1 MSELLL
7 ELFSEEIPAR
17 MQARAAEDLKR
28 LATER
33 LTAAGLTFTRADTF
47 VTPRRLV
54 LVVDG
59 LPARTPDLKEEK
71 KGPRIGSPDQAIQG
85 FLKGAGL
92 ASLDGCEKRM
102 VGKAEFWFAVV
113 EKKGQAT
120 ADVLPELLVDSI
132 MKLPWPKSMRWSDG
146 TFIYVRPLKSILGI
160 FDGKVLSGDLALGQN
175 KLAAGFKPVGAHR
188 RGTEMTLAFGNTTY
202 GHRFL
207 SDGAITA
214 EGFDDY
220 KRKLEKAYVILD
232 PKDRRYKIE
241 SDLKTC
247 AIQAGL
253 TLRDD
258 PGLLDEVTGLV
269 EWPVVLTGVIDAK
282 FMDVPQEALITSMRA
297 HQKYFALLNEDGS
310 LARQFALVANMETDD
325 AGATIVAGNER
336 VLRARLSD
344 AKFFWDLDR
353 KTKLAD
359 RLPALAQR
367 VFHAKL
373 GTMAQK
379 VERLEKLSA
388 FIATKLGAD
397 PEAASRAAK
406 LAKADLSSGMVG
418 EFPELQ
424 GIMGRY
430 YARHDG
436 ETAEIADA
444 IRAHYQPLGPSDAC
458 PSAPVSVAVALAEKL
473 DTLAG
478 FWSIDEKPTGSKD
491 PFARRRAAL
500 GVIRLIVENDLR
512 LGLSEVLLE
521 ARGQLM
527 IGYAK
532 TNRLLPKKDEKF
544 TPQNIYDAIRPISA
558 NAFDNDR
565 ADEFEFFVLREAPK
579 GNDEALRLTA
589 NFEYDI
595 HRSGVDISRDILAFF
610 ADRLKVALKEDGVRH
625 DLIDAVFAL
634 GDEDDLVRLRARV
647 DALDA
652 FLKGQDGANLLIG
665 YRRAANIVAIETK
678 KDGTWLS
685 EGFPRQV
692 AYRVPEEDALF
703 DRLQTVRRQVDGFVE
718 SESITDAMAALATL
732 REPVDAFFAKVTVND
747 EDPVVRAS
755 RLRLL
760 SQIVEVTKSVADFSK
775 IEG

>member
-33 LTAAGLTFTRADTF
+33 LTAAGLTFTRADVF
-47 VTPRRLV
+47 VTPRRLA

-71 KGPRIGSPDQAIQG
+71 KGPRVGSPDQAIQG

-92 ASLDGCEKRM
+92 ASLDTCEKRM
-102 VGKAEFWFAVV
+102 VGKAEFWFAIV

-120 ADVLPELLVDSI
+120 SDLLPGLIADTV
-132 MKLPWPKSMRWSDG
+132 KAFGWPKSMRWG
-146 TFIYVRPLKSILGI
+146 ANRFAWVRPLQSVLAQ
-160 FDGKVLSGDLALGQN
+160 FDGK
-175 KLAAGFKPVGAHR
+175 
-188 RGTEMTLAFGNTTY
+188 TLAGGIDIGGSTIAFGDTTQ

-207 SDGAITA
+207 APARFAVTNFA
-214 EGFDDY
+214 DY
-220 KRKLEKAYVILD
+220 QAKLLAAKVLLD
-232 PKDRRYKIE
+232 PAKRRAKI
-241 SDLKTC
+241 L
-247 AIQAGL
+247 AGL
-253 TLRDD
+253 ESKAKSLGLSLRDD

-269 EWPVVLTGVIDAK
+269 EWPVVLTGAIDAK

-297 HQKYFALLNEDGS
+297 HQKYFALLNADGS
-310 LARQFALVANMETDD
+310 LARQFALVANMETED
-325 AGATIVAGNER
+325 AGATIIAGNER

-397 PEAASRAAK
+397 AAAASRAAK

-424 GIMGRY
+424 GVMGRY

-473 DTLAG
+473 DTLVG
-478 FWSIDEKPTGSKD
+478 FWVIDEKPTGSKD
-491 PFARRRAAL
+491 PFALRRSAL
-500 GVIRLIVENDLR
+500 GVIRLIVENKLR
-512 LGLSEVLLE
+512 LNLKLAILDARYQFKEMAKVGLEVD
-521 ARGQLM
+521 LM
-527 IGYAK
+527 G
-532 TNRLLPKKDEKF
+532 
-544 TPQNIYDAIRPISA
+544 
-558 NAFDNDR
+558 
-565 ADEFEFFVLREAPK
+565 
-579 GNDEALRLTA
+579 
-589 NFEYDI
+589 
-595 HRSGVDISRDILAFF
+595 FF
-610 ADRLKVALKEDGVRH
+610 ADRLKVVLKEKGVRH

-634 GDEDDLVRLRARV
+634 GGEDDLVRLLARV

-678 KDGTWLS
+678 KDGAAQT
-685 EGFPRQV
+685 GAADP
-692 AYRVPEEDALF
+692 ALF
-703 DRLQTVRRQVDGFVE
+703 AQAEENALFARLGEVGTKL
-718 SESITDAMAALATL
+718 DAALKAEDFAAAMGALATL
-732 REPVDAFFAKVTVND
+732 RGPVDAFFDKVTVNA
-747 EDPVVRAS
+747 EDRALRAN
-755 RLRLL
+755 RLKLL
-760 SQIVEVTKSVADFSK
+760 SAIGAAPARVADFSK

>member
-28 LATER
+28 LASER
-33 LTAAGLTFTRADTF
+33 LTAAGLTFTRADVF
-47 VTPRRLV
+47 VTPRRLA

-71 KGPRIGSPDQAIQG
+71 KGPRVGSPDQAIQG
-85 FLKGAGL
+85 FLKGAGF
-92 ASLDGCEKRM
+92 ASLDTCEKRM
-102 VGKAEFWFAVV
+102 VGKAEFWFAIV

-120 ADVLPELLVDSI
+120 ADLLPGLIADTV
-132 MKLPWPKSMRWSDG
+132 KAFGWPKSMRWGDNR
-146 TFIYVRPLKSILGI
+146 FAWVRPLQSVLALL
-160 FDGKVLSGDLALGQN
+160 DGKTLAGGIDLG
-175 KLAAGFKPVGAHR
+175 GS
-188 RGTEMTLAFGNTTY
+188 TLAFGDTTQ

-207 SDGAITA
+207 APARFAVTNFA
-214 EGFDDY
+214 DY
-220 KRKLEKAYVILD
+220 QAKLLAAKVLLD
-232 PKDRRYKIE
+232 PAQRRAKILA
-241 SDLKTC
+241 DLEAK
-247 AIQAGL
+247 AKALGL

-269 EWPVVLTGVIDAK
+269 EWPVVLTGAIDAK

-297 HQKYFALLNEDGS
+297 HQKYFALLNADGS
-310 LARQFALVANMETDD
+310 LARQFALVANMETTD

-397 PEAASRAAK
+397 AAAASRAAK

-436 ETAEIADA
+436 EPADIADA

-491 PFARRRAAL
+491 PFALRRSAL
-500 GVIRLIVENDLR
+500 GVIRLILENKLR
-512 LGLSEVLLE
+512 LNLKTAIVDARNQFSEMAKAGLESD
-521 ARGQLM
+521 LM
-527 IGYAK
+527 G
-532 TNRLLPKKDEKF
+532 
-544 TPQNIYDAIRPISA
+544 
-558 NAFDNDR
+558 
-565 ADEFEFFVLREAPK
+565 
-579 GNDEALRLTA
+579 
-589 NFEYDI
+589 
-595 HRSGVDISRDILAFF
+595 FF
-610 ADRLKVALKEDGVRH
+610 ADRLKVVLKEKGVRH

-634 GDEDDLVRLRARV
+634 GGEDDLVRLLARV

-678 KDGTWLS
+678 KDGAAQTGAADS
-685 EGFPRQV
+685 
-692 AYRVPEEDALF
+692 ALF
-703 DRLQTVRRQVDGFVE
+703 ALAEENALFARLGEVGTKLDTALKAEDFAA
-718 SESITDAMAALATL
+718 AMAALATL
-732 REPVDAFFAKVTVND
+732 RGPVDAFFDKVTVNAD
-747 EDPVVRAS
+747 DP
-755 RLRLL
+755 RLRANRLKLL
-760 SQIVEVTKSVADFSK
+760 SAIGAAPARVADFSK

>member
-1 MSELLL
+1 MSELFL

-33 LTAAGLTFTRADTF
+33 LIAAGLTFTRADVF
-47 VTPRRLV
+47 VTPRRLA
-54 LVVDG
+54 LVVEG

-71 KGPRIGSPDQAIQG
+71 KGPRVGSPDQAIQG

-102 VGKAEFWFAVV
+102 VGKAEFWFAIV

-120 ADVLPELLVDSI
+120 ADLLPGLIAETV
-132 MKLPWPKSMRWSDG
+132 KAFGWPKSMRWG
-146 TFIYVRPLKSILGI
+146 ANRFAWVRPLKSVLALL
-160 FDGKVLSGDLALGQN
+160 DGKTLSGGIDLG
-175 KLAAGFKPVGAHR
+175 GS
-188 RGTEMTLAFGNTTY
+188 TLAFGDTTQ

-207 SDGAITA
+207 APA
-214 EGFDDY
+214 RFAVANFADY
-220 KRKLEKAYVILD
+220 QAKLLAAKVLLD
-232 PKDRRYKIE
+232 PAQRRAKILADLE
-241 SDLKTC
+241 SKAKAL
-247 AIQAGL
+247 GL

-269 EWPVVLTGVIDAK
+269 EWPVVLTGAIDAK

-297 HQKYFALLNEDGS
+297 HQKYFALLNADGS
-310 LARQFALVANMETDD
+310 LARQFALVANMETTD

-397 PEAASRAAK
+397 EAAASRAAK

-436 ETAEIADA
+436 EPADIADA

-491 PFARRRAAL
+491 PFALRRSAL
-500 GVIRLIVENDLR
+500 GVIRLIVENKLR
-512 LGLSEVLLE
+512 LGLRAVFDAAFAAYGASKPELG
-521 ARGQLM
+521 ADLM
-527 IGYAK
+527 G
-532 TNRLLPKKDEKF
+532 
-544 TPQNIYDAIRPISA
+544 
-558 NAFDNDR
+558 
-565 ADEFEFFVLREAPK
+565 
-579 GNDEALRLTA
+579 
-589 NFEYDI
+589 
-595 HRSGVDISRDILAFF
+595 FF
-610 ADRLKVALKEDGVRH
+610 ADRLKVVLKEKGVRH

-634 GDEDDLVRLRARV
+634 GGEDDLVRLLARV
-647 DALDA
+647 EALDA

-678 KDGTWLS
+678 KDGAAQT
-685 EGFPRQV
+685 GAADP
-692 AYRVPEEDALF
+692 ALF
-703 DRLQTVRRQVDGFVE
+703 AQAEENALFARLGEVGTKLDAALKAEDFAA
-718 SESITDAMAALATL
+718 AMAALATL
-732 REPVDAFFAKVTVND
+732 RGPVDAFFDKVTVNA
-747 EDPVVRAS
+747 EDRALRAN
-755 RLRLL
+755 RLKLL
-760 SQIVEVTKSVADFSK
+760 SAIGAAPARVADFSK

>member
-1 MSELLL
+1 MAELLL

-33 LTAAGLTFTRADTF
+33 LTAAGLSFTRADAF
-47 VTPRRLV
+47 VTPRRLA

-71 KGPRIGSPDQAIQG
+71 KGPRVGSPDQAIQG

-92 ASLDGCEKRM
+92 SSLDGCEKRM

-120 ADVLPELLVDSI
+120 ADLLPGLIADTV
-132 MKLPWPKSMRWSDG
+132 KAFGWPKSMRWG
-146 TFIYVRPLKSILGI
+146 ANRFAWVRPLQSVLALL
-160 FDGKVLSGDLALGQN
+160 DGKTLAGGIDLG
-175 KLAAGFKPVGAHR
+175 GS
-188 RGTEMTLAFGNTTY
+188 TLAFGDTAQ

-207 SDGAITA
+207 APARFAVTNFA
-214 EGFDDY
+214 DY
-220 KRKLEKAYVILD
+220 QAKLLAAKVLLD
-232 PKDRRYKIE
+232 PVQRRAKILA
-241 SDLKTC
+241 DLEAK
-247 AIQAGL
+247 AKALGL

-269 EWPVVLTGVIDAK
+269 EWPVVLTGAIDAK

-297 HQKYFALLNEDGS
+297 HQKYFALLNADGS
-310 LARQFALVANMETDD
+310 LARQFALVANMETTD

-367 VFHAKL
+367 VFHAEL
-373 GTMAQK
+373 GTVAEK
-379 VERLEKLSA
+379 VSRLEALSSL
-388 FIATKLGAD
+388 IGPEIGA
-397 PEAASRAAK
+397 PSQPASRAAQ

-430 YARHDG
+430 YALHDG
-436 ETAEIADA
+436 EAEEIANA
-444 IRAHYQPLGPSDAC
+444 VREHYQPAGPSDSC
-458 PSAPVSVAVALAEKL
+458 PSSAISVAVSLADKI
-473 DTLAG
+473 DTLVG
-478 FWSIDEKPTGSKD
+478 FWQIDEKPTGSKD
-491 PFARRRAAL
+491 PYALRRAAL
-500 GVIRLIVENDLR
+500 GVIRLIVENKIR
-512 LGLSEVLLE
+512 LHLLPVFQVS
-521 ARGQLM
+521 G
-527 IGYAK
+527 
-532 TNRLLPKKDEKF
+532 RLLMSQRLATRAKDVRAKLPFFDEMKDES
-544 TPQNIYDAIRPISA
+544 PIRQLVEISE
-558 NAFDNDR
+558 NR
-565 ADEFEFFVLREAPK
+565 AAP
-579 GNDEALRLTA
+579 ALWKHLLDVPA
-589 NFEYDI
+589 QDWELLA
-595 HRSGVDISRDILAFF
+595 SSSLMAFF
-610 ADRLKVALKEDGVRH
+610 ADRLKVVLKEKGVRH

-634 GDEDDLVRLRARV
+634 GGEDDLVRLLARV

-678 KDGTWLS
+678 KDGAWLS
-685 EGFPRQV
+685 EGLPRPV
-692 AYRVPEEDALF
+692 AYLVPEEDALF
-703 DRLQTVRRQVDGFVE
+703 NRLQSVRRQVDDFVK
-718 SESITDAMAALATL
+718 SESFADAMAALATL